1 MYLLLRRYFALLA
14 TYLKPQWRRSLL
26 LGLLLLGSTALQ
38 LLSPQLLRAFIDTAQ
53 THGFSLSLLTIALL
67 FIGITLLKKL
77 AAIADIYLGEYV
89 AWTATNQLRSDMVA
103 HCLALDLSFHKA
115 HTPGELIERIDGDVD
130 TLSNFF
136 SRLIIQL
143 GGSALLLLGIVAV
156 FLRIDWRAGLG
167 ASIYIVAFLSIITTM
182 RRRIIPLWVAEREI
196 SADFYG
202 FLGERLEGT
211 AEIRANGATHAT
223 MQRFSLLLRHW
234 FPITFK
240 THIAAT
246 WMNIVNFAL
255 ICGSVL
261 FTILLGAYLHNV
273 SLATVTIGTIFAMY
287 TYIVM
292 LIGPIWSVQR
302 QLQDLQQAEA
312 CIQRIDELLGITSLL
327 RNDHNTPLATGPL
340 AVEFAHVTF
349 GYEPEVA
356 VLRDLSFTVQ
366 PEKILGVL
374 GRTGSGKTTLARL
387 LFRLYD
393 PQQGYIHLDNI
404 PIQQAHLHEV
414 RKRIGLVTQD
424 VQIFQATVRANLTFF
439 NPGISDERIMATIAE
454 LGLSDWYSTLPA
466 GLDTVLG
473 AGGSGLSAGEAQ
485 LLAFTRVFLA
495 DPGVI
500 ILDEASSRLDPATE
514 ALLEKAMNTLL
525 TNRTAIIIAHRLTTL
540 QRADDILLLHD
551 GELLEYGP
559 YELLAHDPTSH
570 FSQLLSVGM
579 EEIFS

>member
-1 MYLLLRRYFALLA
+1 MYLLLRRYFTLLA

-26 LGLLLLGSTALQ
+26 LGLLLLGSTGLQ
-38 LLSPQLLRAFIDTAQ
+38 LLSPQLLKTFIDTAQ
-53 THGFSLSLLTIALL
+53 SHGLSRSLLTIALL
-67 FIGITLLKKL
+67 FIAITLLKKL

-89 AWTATNQLRSDMVA
+89 AWTATNQLRSDLVA

-115 HTPGELIERIDGDVD
+115 HTPGELIERIDGDID

-136 SRLIIQL
+136 SRLVIQL
-143 GGSALLLLGIVAV
+143 GGSTLLLLGIVTI
-156 FLRIDWRAGLG
+156 FFHIDWRAGLEG
-167 ASIYIVAFLSIITTM
+167 GIYIIAFLTIITTM
-182 RRRIIPLWVAEREI
+182 RRRIIPLWVAERTV

-202 FLGERLEGT
+202 FLGEHLEGT
-211 AEIRANGATHAT
+211 AEIRANGATHAV
-223 MQRFSLLLRHW
+223 MQRFFLLLRRW

-240 THIAAT
+240 TLIAT
-246 WMNIVNFAL
+246 TQMGIVNFVL
-255 ICGSVL
+255 ICGGIV

-273 SLATVTIGTIFAMY
+273 SPATITIGTIFAMY
-287 TYIVM
+287 TYTVI

-312 CIQRIDELLGITSLL
+312 CIQRIDELLCTTSLL
-327 RNDHNTPLATGPL
+327 RNGNNAPIPTGPL

-349 GYEPEVA
+349 GYEPEVP
-356 VLRDLSFTVQ
+356 VIRDLSFTVQ
-366 PEKILGVL
+366 PGKILGIL

-393 PQQGYIHLDNI
+393 AQQGCVRLDNI
-404 PIQQAHLHEV
+404 PVQEAHLHEV
-414 RKRIGLVTQD
+414 RTRVGLVTQD

-439 NPGISDERIMATIAE
+439 NPEISDERIMTTIAE
-454 LGLSDWYSTLPA
+454 LGLADWYRTLPA
-466 GLDTVLG
+466 GLDTLLG

-485 LLAFTRVFLA
+485 LLAFTRIFLC

-514 ALLEKAMNTLL
+514 ALLERAMNTLL

-559 YELLAHDPTSH
+559 YELLAHDHSSRFSH
-570 FSQLLSVGM
+570 LLSVGL
-579 EEIFS
+579 EEMFS

>member
-26 LGLLLLGSTALQ
+26 LGLLLLGSTGLQ
-38 LLSPQLLRAFIDTAQ
+38 LLSPQLLKTFIDTAQ

-67 FIGITLLKKL
+67 FIAITLLKKL
-77 AAIADIYLGEYV
+77 ATIADIYLGEYI

-143 GGSALLLLGIVAV
+143 GGNALLLLGIVAI
-156 FLRIDWRAGLG
+156 FFHIDWRAGLG
-167 ASIYIVAFLSIITTM
+167 ASIYIVAFLTIITTM
-182 RRRIIPLWVAEREI
+182 RRRIIPLWVAERKI

-202 FLGERLEGT
+202 FLGEGLEGT
-211 AEIRANGATHAT
+211 AEIRANGATHAI
-223 MQRFSLLLRHW
+223 MQRFFLLLRRW

-240 THIAAT
+240 THMAT
-246 WMNIVNFAL
+246 TRMSIVNFAL
-255 ICGSVL
+255 ICGSIL

-273 SLATVTIGTIFAMY
+273 SPATVTVGTIFAMY
-287 TYIVM
+287 TYTVM

-327 RNDHNTPLATGPL
+327 RNDHNTPLAAGPL

-349 GYEPEVA
+349 SYEPEVT

-366 PEKILGVL
+366 PGKILGVL

-393 PQQGYIHLDNI
+393 PQQGCIRLDNM
-404 PIQQAHLHEV
+404 PIQQAHLREV

-439 NPGISDERIMATIAE
+439 NPAISDERIMTTITQ

-466 GLDTVLG
+466 GLDTMLG

-485 LLAFTRVFLA
+485 LLAFTRVFLD